1 MSFSVLHLSLVKV
14 VMRVVKREITVTTVL
29 ILAALPNLVWSGC
42 CTKKVKNLLNDL
54 QNKA

>member
-29 ILAALPNLVWSGC
+29 ILAALPNLVWSAC
-42 CTKKVKNLLNDL
+42 CTKKVKNLLNHL